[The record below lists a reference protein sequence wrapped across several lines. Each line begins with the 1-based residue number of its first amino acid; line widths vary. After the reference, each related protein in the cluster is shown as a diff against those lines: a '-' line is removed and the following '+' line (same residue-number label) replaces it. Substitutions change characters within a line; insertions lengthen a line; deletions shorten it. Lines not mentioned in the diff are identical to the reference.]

1 VHRRS
6 DTERNHK
13 EKKPQRERSFS
24 VGQEMMLPKRERVD
38 KRVRANLHENGIEV
52 KETRMTCLSC
62 FLLQERKGIPV
73 CGKTN
78 TTIPAGLMGHPRKKA
93 KGEMGCTLPPLKTGA
108 GQPSESTSAGPEP
121 DEILAHE
128 DQATREC
135 DRHVAAAAVADTPGS
150 EQTTPGGRELSL
162 SFGTRDDCSQ
172 QV

>member
-1 VHRRS
+1 
-6 DTERNHK
+6 
-13 EKKPQRERSFS
+13 
-24 VGQEMMLPKRERVD
+24 
-38 KRVRANLHENGIEV
+38 
-52 KETRMTCLSC
+52 
-62 FLLQERKGIPV
+62 V

-93 KGEMGCTLPPLKTGA
+93 KGEMGCTIPPLKTGA
-108 GQPSESTSAGPEP
+108 GLEP

-128 DQATREC
+128 DQATREG

-150 EQTTPGGRELSL
+150 EQTTPDGRELSL